1 MGFLDKLFGGS
12 SRELKKIDP
21 IVDKIEALDSEMVKL
36 SDDELKGKT
45 KEFKNR
51 IKKAVKK
58 TDSLIKDGKDTE
70 AKITLKN
77 VYKVLDKAAKKN
89 VIKNKKADRIKS
101 RLSKKLNKLTPNN
114 VKTAKKGA

>member
-1 MGFLDKLFGGS
+1 MPNLKTSIKDLRQTKK
-12 SRELKKIDP
+12 REKVNDR
-21 IVDKIEALDSEMVKL
+21 
-36 SDDELKGKT
+36 
-45 KEFKNR
+45 FKNR

-114 VKTAKKGA
+114 VKTAKKSS

>member
-1 MGFLDKLFGGS
+1 MPNLKTSIKDLRQTKK
-12 SRELKKIDP
+12 REKVNDR
-21 IVDKIEALDSEMVKL
+21 
-36 SDDELKGKT
+36 
-45 KEFKNR
+45 FKNR